1 MATAN
6 LTTEAL
12 EQLRQ
17 HFNRAPYPNVA
28 LESVPCEADQLYI
41 HNLTTAI
48 YRRDQR
54 VVSSVG
60 KVILDAGCG
69 TGYKSHM
76 LAIANPGA
84 TIVGIDLSEDSVVMA
99 RQRFTYHQIEP
110 AEFHSMPLER
120 IGELGI
126 QFDYINCD
134 DVLYLLPD
142 AGEALQAMRSVLK
155 PDGIIRVNFH
165 SETGRKLFLAA
176 QNFFKLLG
184 CMQGAPQASEIELVR
199 QTMQA
204 MKPNVTLGQ
213 KWGPAYLEQDERVLA
228 NYLLQN
234 DKSWSIHQF
243 FAALRIA
250 DLEFISMVDWWSW
263 NLIDLFNDI
272 EELPFEV
279 VMQLSDLSI
288 EDQLALYE
296 SINVTHRLLDILCGH
311 PDRAI
316 DYIPVED
323 WAEQTWYS
331 AHVHFHPQLLSEDFR
346 NYLTNSAAT
355 FKAVSIE
362 GNLRK
367 TRTELATIHLN
378 HMIVGCLLPL
388 LEGGQPFQDLLNRW
402 IQLHPINPVTML
414 PFPPEAAYEPIQ
426 QTLVQLEL
434 MGYVMLEV
442 REGAC

>member
-1 MATAN
+1 MVIAN
-6 LTTEAL
+6 LTSEAL

-41 HNLTTAI
+41 HNLATAI

-54 VVSSVG
+54 VVSSAG

-69 TGYKSHM
+69 TGYKSHI

-99 RQRFTYHQIEP
+99 RQRFAYHQIEQ
-110 AEFHSMPLER
+110 AEFHAMPLER

-134 DVLYLLPD
+134 EVLYLLPD
-142 AGEALQAMRSVLK
+142 ALEALQAMRSVLK
-155 PDGIIRVNFH
+155 PDGIIRANFH

-184 CMQGAPQASEIELVR
+184 CMQEAPQAWEIELVR

-213 KWGPAYLEQDERVLA
+213 KWGPAYLEDDERILA

-243 FAALRIA
+243 FSALHVA

-263 NLIDLFNDI
+263 NLVDLFNNI

-311 PDRAI
+311 PDQTVEYTPI
-316 DYIPVED
+316 ED
-323 WAEQTWYS
+323 WPQQTWYS
-331 AHVHFHPQLLSEDFR
+331 AQVYFHPQLLSENFKND
-346 NYLTNSAAT
+346 LVNSAAMAKT
-355 FKAVSIE
+355 LYIE
-362 GNLRK
+362 SNLRK
-367 TRTELATIHLN
+367 NSRELTTIHFD
-378 HMIVGCLLPL
+378 HGIAGCLLPL
-388 LEGGQPFQDLLNRW
+388 LDGGQPFQSLLNRW
-402 IQLHPINPVTML
+402 IQLHPLNPVTME
-414 PFPPEAAYEPIQ
+414 PFTAEYAYKPLQ
-426 QTLVQLEL
+426 QTLMQLES

-442 REGAC
+442 REGGG